1 MNEVVLLM
9 NNLIK
14 KILIEWSYRLDDGMI
29 DLENNTHFSILRE
42 VLSDM
47 KLPSEVIIEV
57 MGNITEEEK
66 ESFPA
71 IKKDTGN
78 VSDFSS
84 KQTRDAAIKAGTH
97 TAVDKKDDKVKGQ
110 DLFKTDTSTETE
122 DKAVT
127 ILNKLTSNRDDI
139 LAGKVKPPG
148 QPGSAVQETIG
159 GEYSEEL
166 AQGKHQNE
174 TEEEF
179 IERQIKEKGDK
190 PPLNSLSDTMKR
202 KWLKIAY
209 KKGKNDI
216 NELKNDPVKDYN
228 QKQPKGFPKAVS
240 GDPKTAAPVLE
251 ALKEKRKECEKLKN
265 PSDRDECK
273 KHYDNQLKEFEE
285 RKDTDSMLVYYDND
299 GRIRVEHISDKSD
312 LNDTFMNMTI
322 DTKSKSHQESMKRV
336 GSDMGLS
343 EEQQEEVST
352 NIISVEQEV
361 SDIVK
366 NTSKLAHNL
375 LKEKSDEEIDNAV
388 DNGLGSVMGN
398 LSAGQRGRRDY
409 GIKIN
414 QQIKSATR
422 GAFKDLGNKLE
433 EIGAKK
439 DKDGNYSQEDI
450 AKAILLV
457 VKENPNSPLRKY
469 VEKMGDTIERT
480 RRTAEI
486 VEREVRKKAEK
497 EDPKPTEEQIQKRIN
512 EETARRVNGEGYPKK
527 KGALKQ
533 DSEEPANPIS
543 EEDVKNMRETGGIMD
558 ELVVVSRTSKDSMA
572 EAHKRIKT
580 TLIEKDKELGFPDE
594 EGRNGPHSQTY
605 IGSWMKDM
613 HWSRHFDGPPWE
625 EDGDDNGDEG
635 GSINAG
641 GKVVKSQLIVEC
653 IKEIT
658 GYTGDLE
665 TKEDK
670 KKFWKWLRENLRIS
684 SEESSVTINTDKGEK
699 VVGKQNYRSG
709 GIGVQKVT
717 GQIGKEIQTC
727 LKGKLEE
734 SGQV

>member
-1 MNEVVLLM
+1 MSK
-9 NNLIK
+9 LIN
-14 KILIEWSYRLDDGMI
+14 KILVEWSYRLDDGII
-29 DLENNTHFSILRE
+29 DLENYKHLSILRE

-47 KLPSEVIIEV
+47 ELSSEVIIEV
-57 MGNITEEEK
+57 MSNITEKEK
-66 ESFPA
+66 EWFYA
-71 IKKDTGN
+71 IKKDTKKTSRFG
-78 VSDFSS
+78 S
-84 KQTRDAAIKAGTH
+84 KETRDAAIKAGTH

-110 DLFKTDTSTETE
+110 DLFKTDTPAETE

-179 IERQIKEKGDK
+179 IERQIKEKGNK
-190 PPLNSLSDTMKR
+190 SPLKDLSDKMKR

-228 QKQPKGFPKAVS
+228 EKQPKGFPKAVS

-273 KHYDNQLKEFEE
+273 NHYDNQLKEFEE

-299 GRIRVEHISDKSD
+299 GRIRVEHISDKSSLD
-312 LNDTFMNMTI
+312 DTFMNMTI
-322 DTKSKSHQESMKRV
+322 DTKSKSHQEAMKRV

-352 NIISVEQEV
+352 NIIGVEQEV
-361 SDIVK
+361 SDMVK

-409 GIKIN
+409 SIPIN
-414 QQIKSATR
+414 QQIKSAKR

-457 VKENPNSPLRKY
+457 VKENPDSPLRKY
-469 VEKMGDTIERT
+469 VEKMGDTIETT
-480 RRTAEI
+480 RKTAEI
-486 VEREVRKKAEK
+486 VERSVRKKAEK
-497 EDPKPTEEQIQKRIN
+497 EEPKPTEEEIQNRIN
-512 EETARRVNGEGYPKK
+512 QETADRMNGNHKEGR
-527 KGALKQ
+527 KQ

-594 EGRNGPHSQTY
+594 EGRNGPHQQTY
-605 IGSWMKDM
+605 IDSWMKDM
-613 HWSRHFDGPPWE
+613 HWGRHFDGPPWE
-625 EDGDDNGDEG
+625 EDGDDNGDEA

-658 GYTGDLE
+658 GYTGPLE

-684 SEESSVTINTDKGEK
+684 SEKSSVTINTDKGEK

-717 GQIGKEIQTC
+717 GQIGKQIQEC

-734 SGQV
+734 SEQV